1 MSNDAY
7 PTQYTDNQAPLV
19 SAGWLNDVGAAVWG
33 AIGTGRAGTPPTTP
47 AQVRANLGIVGP
59 QSPLSYGADTGAVNV
74 LVLTLATPPTAY
86 ADGQVYL
93 VKVANTNTGNSTLNV
108 NSLGAKNIY
117 DLYGARLVAGFLVAG
132 NTYEFVYNTSLN
144 SAAGGFQVQ
153 AVEPIVSLFNFL
165 TAAQVAD
172 VLANTLLV
180 DCAPNIQNAFNS
192 GASAVYTPPFQYKCS
207 SGVQFNGISVFSFG
221 FQPTNPPSGA
231 RFVFD
236 LSVATC
242 VTMGGSAATNQ
253 STTLK
258 GISILR
264 AAGSPPAGSIG
275 LLNQNTNASII
286 EDVMSVSHQIPWKLQ
301 NDRNAYGITGYFNRV
316 YTGAAYDTHLLVD
329 SWTEARFNQCR
340 FGMNGSGDQNC
351 NSYVRIIGGSSTNA
365 GDGPNTL
372 SWVSCQFN
380 QGVNTGTNW
389 ISFQNQ
395 IAANLVP
402 FNIFQFDTCYVEDDV
417 AGIVSDATVTSLT
430 YIMICNTLFIPTTST
445 KPLFSLNAVTGL
457 IDCEITNSIIGCALT
472 LTGATTQ
479 ITRLAITGTTFK
491 GAVSL
496 TGGNSSTANMIGNY
510 YQNGLTLAG
519 AWANL
524 NAIGGMLVGGAL
536 SNTATGSVKVDI
548 SPNNALITTTCTI
561 TFGGA
566 AVGVTYSL
574 NSLGYQ
580 VHGSRVTAD
589 FQITLTNKGSSVGFL
604 AINYVGLPAINGGAF
619 AAGAGGMINYSAN
632 LAALTAAPMMLAFG
646 GGTSMNVYQQ
656 TAGGVGTVTD
666 GNLTN
671 TTQLHGSFS
680 YFM

>member
-1 MSNDAY
+1 MASNDTTY
-7 PTQYTDNQAPLV
+7 VTKSLPNVDAP
-19 SAGWLNDVGAAVWG
+19 WLNDVGAAVWG
-33 AIGTGRAGTPPTTP
+33 AIGTGRNGTPPTTP

-59 QSPLSYGADTGAVNV
+59 GSPLSYGADVGAVNA

-93 VKVANTNTGNSTLNV
+93 VKVANTNTGNATLNV
-108 NSLGAKNIY
+108 NALGAKNIY
-117 DLYGARLVAGFLVAG
+117 DLYGARLIAGFLVTG
-132 NTYEFVYNTSLN
+132 NTYEFVYNASLN

-165 TAAQVAD
+165 TAAQLAD
-172 VLANTLLV
+172 VLAGTLLV

-192 GASAVYTPPFQYKCS
+192 GASAVYVPPFQYKNS

-258 GISILR
+258 GMSILR

-286 EDVMSVSHQIPWKLQ
+286 EDVMIVSHQIPWKLQ

-340 FGMNGSGDQNC
+340 FGMNGSGDQTC
-351 NSYVRIIGGSSTNA
+351 NSYMRVIGGSSTNA

-372 SWVSCQFN
+372 SFFGCQYN
-380 QGVNTGTNW
+380 QGVNTASTW
-389 ISFQNQ
+389 LSFQNQ
-395 IAANLVP
+395 IVANLVP
-402 FNIFQFDTCYVEDDV
+402 FNIFQFIGCYIEDDV
-417 AGIVSDATVTSLT
+417 NGIVSDGTITSLT
-430 YIMICNTLFIPTTST
+430 YIQIDSMLMIPTLST
-445 KPLFSLNAVTGL
+445 RPFFTLNAATGL
-457 IDCEITNSIIGCALT
+457 IDCQITNSIIGCQLT

-479 ITRLAITGTTFK
+479 ITRLAISNTTFK

-496 TGGNSSTANMIGNY
+496 TGGNSSTATLANNY

-519 AWANL
+519 VWANL
-524 NAIGGMLVGGAL
+524 NVGGILVGGVL
-536 SNTATGSVKVDI
+536 TNTATGSVKVDI
-548 SPNNALITTTCTI
+548 SPNNALKQFTPA
-561 TFGGA
+561 FSLGGA
-566 AVGVTYSL
+566 QVGMTQTGS
-574 NSLGYQ
+574 GAYQ
-580 VHGSRVTAD
+580 VSGNLVTG
-589 FQITLTNKGSSVGFL
+589 QGTVTLTVKGSSVGAL
-604 AINYVGLPAINGGAF
+604 TISLPGLPALSGLPFN
-619 AAGAGGMINYSAN
+619 GAGGGIVNFQSGF
-632 LAALTAAPMMLAFG
+632 AALTAAPVLCSVGAG
-646 GGTSMNVYQQ
+646 PVINLYQA
-656 TAGGVGTVTD
+656 TAAGMGAVTD
-666 GNLTN
+666 GNVTN
-671 TTQLHGSFS
+671 TSSVNFIFQ